1 MKKIIL
7 LCLYVLLLFPFAS
20 LAKTVTF
27 EEKYTYDASE
37 ADSKL
42 TCRTISLLQVKRLL
56 LEKLGT
62 YIETKTE
69 VANYQITKDEI
80 AALSA
85 GIIKTEILEE
95 EWDGKIYSLTAKID
109 ADPNSVAKAIHEMK
123 GSRESEENIQKLE
136 NVNEKSIE
144 QIKELKEE
152 LARIQYNLI
161 NINRDFMSSSEIIS
175 AWESF
180 ETGLQL
186 QREGKY
192 KEAISAFNK
201 SIEHNPKYMHFYQ
214 RGRAYKA
221 LKQYRKAINDFST
234 VINLNPSIRSAYFNR
249 GLAYRQI
256 GKKKKG
262 LGDIRKAAELG
273 SGDARRW
280 LKLNVK

>member
-7 LCLYVLLLFPFAS
+7 LCFYVLLLFPFAS
-20 LAKTVTF
+20 QAKTVTF

-80 AALSA
+80 TALSA
-85 GIIKTEILEE
+85 GIVKTEILEE
-95 EWDGKIYSLTAKID
+95 KWNGKIYSLTAKID
-109 ADPNSVAKAIHEMK
+109 ADPNAVAKAIEEMK
-123 GSRESEENIQKLE
+123 GSREGEENIRKLK

-144 QIKELKEE
+144 QIQELKEE
-152 LARIQYNLI
+152 LARIQNNLI
-161 NINRDFMSSSEIIS
+161 NINRDFRSSSKIIS

-186 QREGKY
+186 RREGKY
-192 KEAISAFNK
+192 REAISAFNK
-201 SIEHNPKYMHFYQ
+201 AIEHNPKYMHFHH
-214 RGRAYKA
+214 RGNTYMA
-221 LKQYRKAINDFST
+221 LKQYRNAIKDFNA
-234 VINLNPSIRSAYFNR
+234 VINLNPGIRNAYFYR
-249 GLAYRQI
+249 GIALIKI
-256 GKKKKG
+256 GKKKRG
-262 LGDIRKAAELG
+262 LDDIRKAAKLG
-273 SGDARRW
+273 SGNAKRW
-280 LKLNVK
+280 LKLKGK

>member
-1 MKKIIL
+1 M
-7 LCLYVLLLFPFAS
+7 
-20 LAKTVTF
+20 AKTVTF
-27 EEKYTYDASE
+27 KEKYTYDASE

-80 AALSA
+80 AAFSA

-95 EWDGKIYSLTAKID
+95 KWDGKIYSLTAKIE
-109 ADPNSVAKAIHEMK
+109 ADPNSVAKAIKEMK
-123 GSRESEENIQKLE
+123 GSREGEEKIKKLE

-144 QIKELKEE
+144 QIQELKEE
-152 LARIQYNLI
+152 LARIQNNII

-175 AWESF
+175 AWESY

-201 SIEHNPKYMHFYQ
+201 SIKHNPKYMHFYQ
-214 RGRAYKA
+214 RGRAYMA
-221 LKQYRKAINDFST
+221 LKQYRNAISDFST
-234 VINLNPSIRSAYFNR
+234 VINLNPSIINAYFNR
-249 GLAYRQI
+249 GIAYRNI
-256 GKKKKG
+256 RKKKKG

-273 SGDARRW
+273 SGNAKRW
-280 LKLNVK
+280 LKLKGK

>member
-7 LCLYVLLLFPFAS
+7 LCFCVLLLFPFAS
-20 LAKTVTF
+20 QAKTVTF
-27 EEKYTYDASE
+27 VEKYTYDASE

-42 TCRTISLLQVKRLL
+42 TCRTISLLQVKSLL

-80 AALSA
+80 TALSA

-95 EWDGKIYSLTAKID
+95 KWDGKIYSLTAKID
-109 ADPNSVAKAIHEMK
+109 ADPNAVAKAIKEMK
-123 GSRESEENIQKLE
+123 GSREGEENIRKLK

-152 LARIQYNLI
+152 LARIQNNLI
-161 NINRDFMSSSEIIS
+161 NINRDFSSSSNIIS

-201 SIEHNPKYMHFYQ
+201 AIEHNPKYMHFYQ

-221 LKQYRKAINDFST
+221 LKQYRNAINDFNIA
-234 VINLNPSIRSAYFNR
+234 INLNPNLVNTYFNR
-249 GLAYRQI
+249 GIAFIKI
-256 GKKKKG
+256 GKKKRG
-262 LGDIRKAAELG
+262 LDDIRKAAELG
-273 SGDARRW
+273 SGNAKRW
-280 LKLNVK
+280 LKLKGK

>member
-1 MKKIIL
+1 MKKIVL

-95 EWDGKIYSLTAKID
+95 KWDGKTYSLTAKID
-109 ADPNSVAKAIHEMK
+109 ADPNSVAKAIKEMK

-192 KEAISAFNK
+192 REAISAFNK
-201 SIEHNPKYMHFYQ
+201 AIEHNPKYMHFYQ

>member
-1 MKKIIL
+1 MKKIVL
-7 LCLYVLLLFPFAS
+7 LCFYFLLLFPFAS

-62 YIETKTE
+62 YIETNTE

-80 AALSA
+80 TALSA

-95 EWDGKIYSLTAKID
+95 KWDGKIYSLTAKID
-109 ADPNSVAKAIHEMK
+109 ADPDSVAKAIKEMK
-123 GSRESEENIQKLE
+123 GSREGEENIRKLE
-136 NVNEKSIE
+136 NVNEKSIK

-152 LARIQYNLI
+152 LARIQNNLI

-201 SIEHNPKYMHFYQ
+201 AIEHNPKYMHFNQ

-221 LKQYRKAINDFST
+221 LKQYRNAINDFST

-249 GLAYRQI
+249 GIAYRNI

-280 LKLNVK
+280 LKLKGK

>member
-7 LCLYVLLLFPFAS
+7 LCFCVLLFFPFAS
-20 LAKTVTF
+20 MAKTVTF
-27 EEKYTYDASE
+27 KEKYTYDASE

-80 AALSA
+80 TALSA
-85 GIIKTEILEE
+85 GIIKTEILKEK
-95 EWDGKIYSLTAKID
+95 WDGKIYSLTAKID
-109 ADPNSVAKAIHEMK
+109 ADPDSVAKAIKEMK
-123 GSRESEENIQKLE
+123 GSRDGEEKINKLE
-136 NVNEKSIE
+136 NVNEKYIE
-144 QIKELKEE
+144 QINELKEE
-152 LARIQYNLI
+152 LARIQNNLV
-161 NINRDFMSSSEIIS
+161 NINRDFRSSSKIIS

-201 SIEHNPKYMHFYQ
+201 AIEHNPKYMHFFH
-214 RGRAYKA
+214 RGRAYMA
-221 LKQYRKAINDFST
+221 LKQYRNAINDFST
-234 VINLNPSIRSAYFNR
+234 VINLNPSIINAYFYR
-249 GLAYRQI
+249 GIAYGKI
-256 GKKKKG
+256 GKKKRG
-262 LGDIRKAAELG
+262 LGDIRMSAELG
-273 SGDARRW
+273 SGVAKRW
-280 LKLNVK
+280 LKLKGK

>member
-1 MKKIIL
+1 M
-7 LCLYVLLLFPFAS
+7 
-20 LAKTVTF
+20 
-27 EEKYTYDASE
+27 
-37 ADSKL
+37 
-42 TCRTISLLQVKRLL
+42 QVKRLL

-80 AALSA
+80 AAFSA

-95 EWDGKIYSLTAKID
+95 KWDGKIYSLTAKID

-123 GSRESEENIQKLE
+123 GSREGEENIQKLE

-186 QREGKY
+186 QRDGKY

-201 SIEHNPKYMHFYQ
+201 AIEHNPKYMHFYQ

-221 LKQYRKAINDFST
+221 LKQYRNAINDFST

-249 GLAYRQI
+249 GLAYRKI

-262 LGDIRKAAELG
+262 LGDIRKAAKLG

>member
-7 LCLYVLLLFPFAS
+7 LCFCVLLLFPFAS

-69 VANYQITKDEI
+69 VVDYQITKDEI
-80 AALSA
+80 TTLSA
-85 GIIKTEILEE
+85 GIVKTEILEE
-95 EWDGKIYSLTAKID
+95 KWDGKIYSLTAKID
-109 ADPNSVAKAIHEMK
+109 ADPVSVAKAIKEMK
-123 GSRESEENIQKLE
+123 GSREGEEKIKKLE

-152 LARIQYNLI
+152 LARIQNNLI
-161 NINRDFMSSSEIIS
+161 NINRDFRHSSEIIG
-175 AWESF
+175 AWESY

-186 QREGKY
+186 RREGKNR
-192 KEAISAFNK
+192 EAISAFTEA
-201 SIEHNPKYMHFYQ
+201 IEHNPKYMHFHH
-214 RGRAYKA
+214 RGNTYMA
-221 LKQYRKAINDFST
+221 LKQYRNAIKDFNT
-234 VINLNPSIRSAYFNR
+234 AINLNLNLANTYFNR
-249 GLAYRQI
+249 GIALIKI
-256 GKKKKG
+256 GKKKRG
-262 LGDIRKAAELG
+262 LNDIRKAAELG
-273 SGDARRW
+273 SGNAKRW
-280 LKLNVK
+280 LKLKGK

>member
-7 LCLYVLLLFPFAS
+7 LCIYGLLLFPFAS
-20 LAKTVTF
+20 QAKTVTF

-69 VANYQITKDEI
+69 VANYQITRDEI

-85 GIIKTEILEE
+85 AIIKTEILEE
-95 EWDGKIYSLTAKID
+95 KWDGKIYSLTAKID
-109 ADPNSVAKAIHEMK
+109 ADPDSVAKAIKEMK
-123 GSRESEENIQKLE
+123 GSREGEEKANKLE
-136 NVNEKSIE
+136 NVNEKYIE
-144 QIKELKEE
+144 QINELKEE
-152 LARIQYNLI
+152 LARAQNNLI
-161 NINRDFMSSSEIIS
+161 NINRDFRSSSEIIS

-186 QREGKY
+186 QRERKY

-201 SIEHNPKYMHFYQ
+201 AIEHNPKYMHFFH
-214 RGRAYKA
+214 RGRAYMA
-221 LKQYRKAINDFST
+221 LKQYRNAINDFST
-234 VINLNPSIRSAYFNR
+234 VINLNPSIINAYFYR
-249 GLAYRQI
+249 GIAYGKI
-256 GKKKKG
+256 GKKKRG
-262 LGDIRKAAELG
+262 LGDIRMSAELG
-273 SGDARRW
+273 SGVAKRW
-280 LKLNVK
+280 LKLKGK

>member
-1 MKKIIL
+1 
-7 LCLYVLLLFPFAS
+7 
-20 LAKTVTF
+20 
-27 EEKYTYDASE
+27 
-37 ADSKL
+37 
-42 TCRTISLLQVKRLL
+42 
-56 LEKLGT
+56 
-62 YIETKTE
+62 
-69 VANYQITKDEI
+69 
-80 AALSA
+80 
-85 GIIKTEILEE
+85 
-95 EWDGKIYSLTAKID
+95 
-109 ADPNSVAKAIHEMK
+109 MK
-123 GSRESEENIQKLE
+123 GSREGEENIQKLE

-280 LKLNVK
+280 LKLKGK